1 MKIQQIK
8 RNKPRIAVLI
18 STWFPVH
25 TGQQVYTAK
34 LAEALSQEFGYEVD
48 ILTRAIKGKITAEQ
62 RSLENIPA
70 LRIKRFGFPSQP
82 WNIFMQMI
90 TMIWVFLKLI
100 SAGKRYTLYHAQG
113 ASAAAAMKAASWIT
127 RVPTVLTVHGNH
139 VFERTWTLKKVI
151 HRIMFLETKFTQ
163 EVSIA
168 ENFLNAVNVNEHIA
182 VVPYGVDTAPFDAVP
197 VDRSKDQFNVIYV
210 GRLDLQKGL
219 DVLLK
224 ATKKVIESNGFIQSH
239 RDFMLHLVGSGPDRR
254 SLERLAKRLGIERF
268 IRFHG
273 YMGTDALI
281 QLYKSCDLFVLPSR
295 TESLPLSILEAAAAK
310 LPILAS
316 NTGDLRN
323 LVLENVNGHL
333 VEPDDEDELAYYL
346 EYFAGNP
353 HLEKLGQ
360 GSYDLV
366 SQEYSWDKS
375 IHKMLRIYESIM
387 SRQAAKQM
395 KAHDHFPFWQLP
407 RLLWAARKHKK
418 PYKGKTPIRFCLTNN
433 LVQFTAGDELPDE
446 NTEIPTFLERFSE
459 FCAQLEAPSTL
470 FIQAELLGSLHKE
483 CLVLKEGGHE
493 LGVRVSEK
501 DWITLP
507 QRRSTLRVLRDELNS
522 LNMGDLR
529 FLRLPL
535 QPSEQDL
542 EILHEFGFETLPTS
556 EDPWPRIEFHW
567 GIPFGKVFKMNLKAF
582 VEEDDE
588 DLIEA
593 IRRLAA
599 FQKDHGVAPYLI
611 FECDSTEFISRD
623 ELPHAS
629 GENFTQLARK
639 IATLREHMELEFCTL
654 SDFCK
659 SCKMGAKQ

>member
-1 MKIQQIK
+1 M
-8 RNKPRIAVLI
+8 LI

-48 ILTRAIKGKITAEQ
+48 VLTRAIQGKLTAEQ
-62 RSLENIPA
+62 RKIETVPA

-82 WNIFMQMI
+82 WNIFMQLAYM
-90 TMIWVFLKLI
+90 TWVFFRLLF
-100 SAGKRYTLYHAQG
+100 AGKKYALYHAQG
-113 ASAAAAMKAASWIT
+113 ASAAAAMKAASWFT
-127 RVPTVLTVHGNH
+127 RVPTLVTVHGNH
-139 VFERTWTLKKVI
+139 IFERSWTLKKVI

-197 VDRSKDQFNVIYV
+197 LQRSRDQFNVIYV
-210 GRLDLQKGL
+210 GRLDTQKGL
-219 DVLLK
+219 DILLR

-239 RDFMLHLVGSGPDRR
+239 RDFMLHLVGSGPDRH
-254 SLERLAKRLGIERF
+254 SLEQLAKRLGIEKF
-268 IRFHG
+268 VRFHG
-273 YMGTDALI
+273 YLGTEALI
-281 QLYKSCDLFVLPSR
+281 GLYKSCDLFVLPSR
-295 TESLPLSILEAAAAK
+295 TESLPLSVLEAAAAR
-310 LPILAS
+310 LPILAT

-323 LVLENVNGHL
+323 VVLENVNGHL
-333 VEPDDEDELAYYL
+333 VESDDADELAYYL

-353 HLEKLGQ
+353 HLETLGQ

-375 IHKMLRIYESIM
+375 IHKMLRVYESIV
-387 SRQAAKQM
+387 SRQAAKHM
-395 KAHDHFPFWQLP
+395 KAHDHFPLWQLP
-407 RLLWAARKHKK
+407 HLLWAARKHKK
-418 PYKGKTPIRFCLTNN
+418 TYKGKAPVRFCLTSN
-433 LVQFTAGDELPDE
+433 LVQFTMGDELPDE

-470 FIQAELLGSLHKE
+470 FIQAELLESLHKE

-493 LGVRVSEK
+493 LGVRVNEK

-507 QRRSTLRVLRDELNS
+507 QRRSTLRALRDELSS
-522 LNMGDLR
+522 LEMGDVR
-529 FLRLPL
+529 FLRVPL
-535 QPSEQDL
+535 EPSEQDL
-542 EILHEFGFETLPTS
+542 EVIHEFGFETLPTS

-567 GIPFGKVFKMNLKAF
+567 GIPFGTVLKMNLKAF

-599 FQKDHGVAPYLI
+599 LQKENGVSPYII
-611 FECDSTEFISRD
+611 FECDSTEFFSRE
-623 ELPHAS
+623 ELSHAS
-629 GENFTQLARK
+629 GENFTRLAKK
-639 IATLREHMELEFCTL
+639 IAVLRETMSIEFCTL

-659 SCKMGAKQ
+659 SCNMDAKQ